1 MNLILKCLI
10 PYDSSWRRL
19 GLALDIIGF
28 VTEDKNR
35 SDGIYYVDLVK

>member
-1 MNLILKCLI
+1 MKKDDKYIKMND
-10 PYDSSWRRL
+10 PYERAWRSL

-35 SDGIYYVDLVK
+35 SEWYLLC